1 MREFRS
7 VRKVKAVRTE
17 DGGYFYNFFK
27 KDLFV
32 LMRMLSRTAHL
43 RVLKCK

>member
-17 DGGYFYNFFK
+17 DGDYFYNFFK
-27 KDLFV
+27 KDLY
-32 LMRMLSRTAHL
+32 S
-43 RVLKCK
+43 